1 MVKVNASTARDQ
13 FPELITRAGYG
24 GERILVE
31 RHGKAIA
38 AIISYADLE
47 RLEALEDAI
56 DSALLRQAIAES
68 GGESLTLEEVL
79 AKRGLAV
86 TDLDE

>member
-1 MVKVNASTARDQ
+1 MIKVNASTARDQ

-38 AIISYADLE
+38 AIITPRQSKTPGLQE
-47 RLEALEDAI
+47 TEGLLQRL
-56 DSALLRQAIAES
+56 SSRS
-68 GGESLTLEEVL
+68 GRV
-79 AKRGLAV
+79 
-86 TDLDE
+86 